1 MNEWPGRLALWLL
14 TLAVFLL
21 LFLHGR
27 PSSHTREKV
36 AFLPGGRATQG
47 SVTIRIEGDGV
58 KPGIYQFYYDVPL
71 GTVTNMTVPF
81 LREKLLDPGVLQNIL
96 YTGDVVSVLP
106 GDRQH
111 VEIKRDSV
119 QVVEKMILGIP
130 LNPNSLTVAEWEMLP
145 RIGPSLAKRIVADR
159 QYNGEFLSIIDL
171 DRVPGIGA
179 ATVKQLE
186 GYFSYAL
193 AY

>member
-1 MNEWPGRLALWLL
+1 MNERPGRLALWLL

-27 PSSHTREKV
+27 PSSYTREKV
-36 AFLPGGRATQG
+36 AFLPGGRAPQG

-58 KPGIYQFYYDVPL
+58 NPGFYQFDYEMPL

-81 LREKLLDPGVLQNIL
+81 LREKLVNPAILQNIL
-96 YTGDVVSVLP
+96 YTGDVVSVLS
-106 GDRQH
+106 GDVQR
-111 VEIKRDSV
+111 VEIKRNSV
-119 QVVEKMILGIP
+119 QVVEKMILGMP
-130 LNPNSLTVAEWEMLP
+130 LDPNRLTVAEWEMLP

-159 QYNGEFLSIIDL
+159 QYNGEFLSINDL

-186 GYFSYAL
+186 GYFSFAL

>member
-1 MNEWPGRLALWLL
+1 MNEWPGRLVLWLL
-14 TLAVFLL
+14 MLAVFLL

-27 PSSHTREKV
+27 PGSHSREKL
-36 AFLPGGRATQG
+36 AFLPGGRATGG
-47 SVTIRIEGDGV
+47 SITIRIEGDGV
-58 KPGIYQFYYDVPL
+58 KPGIYQFYNNVSL

-81 LREKLLDPGVLQNIL
+81 LREKLRNPGMLKNIL

-106 GDRQH
+106 GDGQY

-119 QVVEKMILGIP
+119 QVMEKMILGIP
-130 LNPNSLTVAEWEMLP
+130 LNPNSLTAAEWEMLP
-145 RIGPSLAKRIVADR
+145 RIGPALAKRIVLDR
-159 QYNGEFLSIIDL
+159 QYNGEFLSINDL

-186 GYFSYAL
+186 AYFSHAL